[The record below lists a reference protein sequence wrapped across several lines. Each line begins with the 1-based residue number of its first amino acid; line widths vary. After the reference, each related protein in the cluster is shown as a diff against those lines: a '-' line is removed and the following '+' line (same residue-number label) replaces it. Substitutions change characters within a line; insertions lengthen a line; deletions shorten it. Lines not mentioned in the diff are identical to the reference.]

1 MKNKMFPI
9 VAFMI
14 AGIAG
19 LSGCAAAPP
28 KHLLTPAGKL
38 TPCPTSPN
46 CVSSEEPER
55 NNHYVAPLQ
64 YHTTKARAYHALLEV
79 LQHMQRTRIVT
90 KQADYIH
97 ATVRSA
103 VFGFVDDVTFQ
114 FHPNEKRIDLKSAS
128 RLGYYDFGV
137 NGRRAAMIHHRFNA
151 RLKTAPGHR

>member
-1 MKNKMFPI
+1 MKNTTFP
-9 VAFMI
+9 VLAFTI
-14 AGIAG
+14 AALAG

-28 KHLLTPAGKL
+28 KHLLTPSGHL
-38 TPCPTSPN
+38 TTCPSSPN
-46 CVSSEEPER
+46 CVSSEAPES

-64 YHTTKARAYHALLEV
+64 YRVSRARAYDALLAV

-114 FHPNEKRIDLKSAS
+114 FHPNDKRIDMKSAS

-137 NGRRAAMIHHRFNA
+137 NGRRAAMIRHRFNA
-151 RLKTAPGHR
+151 RLKKTPGNG